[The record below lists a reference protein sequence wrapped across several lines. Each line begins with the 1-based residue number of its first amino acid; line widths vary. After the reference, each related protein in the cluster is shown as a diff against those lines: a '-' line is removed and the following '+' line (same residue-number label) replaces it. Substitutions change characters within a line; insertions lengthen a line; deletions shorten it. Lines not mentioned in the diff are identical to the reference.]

1 MRTRRRSLRELWN
14 LHKVRRKAV
23 RAKRRR
29 KSRLRRVSLPRLI
42 LRRGAEMV
50 ILKRHHRLKLRP
62 LARNLRRGQVLRVL
76 RKGGLLPSLGN
87 LLKKRK

>member
-1 MRTRRRSLRELWN
+1 MRTRRRSSRELWN

-29 KSRLRRVSLPRLI
+29 RSSLRRVSPPRLI

-50 ILKRHHRLKLRP
+50 ILKRHHQLNLRLLG
-62 LARNLRRGQVLRVL
+62 RNQRRGQGLRVL
-76 RKGGLLPSLGN
+76 RKVGLLPSLGN